1 MQPNELASKIGSFVK
16 TATWTPR
23 SGGGIEMIFANSKY
37 FLPSGFHPEDNIFAS
52 PFHNLEGKV
61 VNVVLSN
68 VTTFAYTFS
77 YPNKSKIRSGPDFLA
92 AHYLSEALNF
102 RLRCMAKYYD

>member
-1 MQPNELASKIGSFVK
+1 
-16 TATWTPR
+16 
-23 SGGGIEMIFANSKY
+23 MICANSKY
-37 FLPSGFHPEDNIFAS
+37 FLSLGFHPKNNLFAS
-52 PFHNLEGKV
+52 PFNNLEGKV

-77 YPNKSKIRSGPDFLA
+77 YPNKSKFRSGPDFLA

-102 RLRCMAKYYD
+102 KLRCMAQHCN